1 MDFLGIKNVIDAKAI
16 IGYDGMADGFD
27 VRYLAERPMKNGKF
41 RKVEKTKTV
50 WIREFDPNSVPNDG
64 LIHGFGNKT
73 VYSRSNAKPK
83 KPSAINLSAIQKILK
98 K

>member
-1 MDFLGIKNVIDAKAI
+1 MDFLGIKNAIDAEAI
-16 IGYDGMADGFD
+16 IGHDGIADGFK
-27 VRYLAERPMKNGKF
+27 VTYLADHHMKNGKTSKIE
-41 RKVEKTKTV
+41 RVKTV
-50 WIREFDPNSVPNDG
+50 WVREFDPNSVPNDG

-83 KPSAINLSAIQKILK
+83 KSSAVNLSSIQKILK